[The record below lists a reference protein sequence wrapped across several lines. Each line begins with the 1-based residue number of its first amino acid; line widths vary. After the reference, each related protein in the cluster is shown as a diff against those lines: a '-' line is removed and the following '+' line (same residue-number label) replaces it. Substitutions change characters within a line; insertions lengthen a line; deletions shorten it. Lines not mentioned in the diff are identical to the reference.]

1 MLDIFTISTL
11 DTKLVDA
18 LISTGDIYQSDCE
31 TNTDSDVESCKDVDA
46 GSFEC
51 DEEIKNK
58 YAFLASFKKRRV
70 TNKKSKGKVHIMKE
84 SYQPE

>member
-11 DTKLVDA
+11 DSKLVDN
-18 LISTGDIYQSDCE
+18 LISITNTYQSDCE
-31 TNTDSDVESCKDVDA
+31 TNTDSDVESCKGGDTKD
-46 GSFEC
+46 FDC

-58 YAFLASFKKRRV
+58 YAFLASFKKR
-70 TNKKSKGKVHIMKE
+70 KCKSKAKPATNVMKE